1 MKYYINS
8 KELNRV
14 EDDLAY
20 PIETLWSILKTR
32 IKRRNPKT
40 IDELKQFLR
49 EEWSSIPKKLL
60 KNLCERYLDRLK
72 KVIDLGGAR
81 LEPEHLNQLGKKKK
95 EIYEWKKPMEI
106 PKIKII
112 YNNLQLIKYKRKEIA
127 FLKKKKKEIRAD
139 FRQKLKNS
147 KVKKRDL
154 YGRSLGYVKQILE
167 KPIKTKKEREKKIEE
182 INSLIASL
190 SKMTIVEYLEHMK
203 KAETKVEE
211 IEKQKLNVVSDDES
225 TIDEAIN
232 KILKLKNIEKENDK
246 IDFGIYWVYEKRK
259 KKIESKE

>member
-1 MKYYINS
+1 M
-8 KELNRV
+8 E
-14 EDDLAY
+14 
-20 PIETLWSILKTR
+20 KTYGNE
-32 IKRRNPKT
+32 K
-40 IDELKQFLR
+40 
-49 EEWSSIPKKLL
+49 
-60 KNLCERYLDRLK
+60 
-72 KVIDLGGAR
+72 
-81 LEPEHLNQLGKKKK
+81 
-95 EIYEWKKPMEI
+95 
-106 PKIKII
+106 KIKII

-154 YGRSLGYVKQILE
+154 YGRSLGYAKQILE
-167 KPIKTKKEREKKIEE
+167 KPIKTREERAKKIEE

-232 KILKLKNIEKENDK
+232 KILKLKNIEKENAK
-246 IDFGIYWVYEKRK
+246 IDFGISWVYEKRK